1 MARTGQVFKSKQD
14 CIKDA
19 IFTFRNLVGPKSDH
33 AKAPGSK
40 PFRAFGVMSQLR
52 GLRVLNAIDF
62 DNESFFKTH
71 KVDHEYADRVLAS
84 KAVSAEL
91 PVSQAIPKRPFALA
105 HIAAQSSSAFV
116 GHAIIIFDVST
127 CVTPTCCVEDEL
139 ERWVLSRR
147 HVSSQPPRP
156 NS

>member
-1 MARTGQVFKSKQD
+1 
-14 CIKDA
+14 
-19 IFTFRNLVGPKSDH
+19 
-33 AKAPGSK
+33 
-40 PFRAFGVMSQLR
+40 MSRLR

-139 ERWVLSRR
+139 ERWC
-147 HVSSQPPRP
+147 
-156 NS
+156 